1 MQSLT
6 ETERW
11 LIRIGC
17 LVPFISSIALM
28 AWYWPGSLPQDS
40 SSGVWTALAQDF
52 ARGVFYRPTADAFG
66 FGGTRYMPLRL
77 VLHAARARRRV
88 VPGVPALRARPRSRV
103 VPAAQLAGERRLPG
117 SRAQHVG
124 DLLRPAPCAP
134 GVRALLLGVRRR
146 VSRRVPDQIHHHRRS
161 GGRVRLALR
170 DRTTPPGGRARRH
183 ARPARRGRIRI
194 RRLVERRPRA
204 CLVPR
209 RGGRRNPPGVRARR
223 SAVVPAR

>member
-66 FGGTRYMPLRL
+66 FGGTRYMPMFF
-77 VLHAARARRRV
+77 VLHGSLIRLSLDPVAARSEERRV
-88 VPGVPALRARPRSRV
+88 GKECRSRWS
-103 VPAAQLAGERRLPG
+103 PY
-117 SRAQHVG
+117 H
-124 DLLRPAPCAP
+124 
-134 GVRALLLGVRRR
+134 
-146 VSRRVPDQIHHHRRS
+146 
-161 GGRVRLALR
+161 
-170 DRTTPPGGRARRH
+170 
-183 ARPARRGRIRI
+183 
-194 RRLVERRPRA
+194 
-204 CLVPR
+204 
-209 RGGRRNPPGVRARR
+209 
-223 SAVVPAR
+223 